1 MLAFCCKQRV
11 ETLMNDSFGIHCA
24 FIAAITAASSASPF
38 ATSVLSYDEG
48 IGAVAGFTDS
58 NTALGSAERFTGEGV
73 FPSGVTPFNPA
84 FGTDELVSVGAGG
97 HLTLGF
103 DRAITND
110 GSHAF
115 GVDFIVFSNA
125 GFIDTTW
132 TDADPTNDGTGF
144 TGSNPFI
151 FGSGGAAT
159 IQVSVDGTEWITATT
174 TMLDL
179 FPTLGYSDY
188 SEPSPLAEGLIES
201 DFTQAMD
208 PALSASDFANMSFA
222 QLRDAYNGS
231 GGGIGIDIAS
241 TGLSTA
247 NYVRFLN
254 ESGQAFEID
263 AVAVVPAPGA
273 LIALGMFG
281 LIARRQRN

>member
-1 MLAFCCKQRV
+1 MR
-11 ETLMNDSFGIHCA
+11 DSIGIHCA
-24 FIAAITAASSASPF
+24 FIAAFAAASSASPF
-38 ATSVLSYDEG
+38 ATSILSYDEG

-58 NTALGSAERFTGEGV
+58 TTALGSAERFTGEGA

-84 FGTDELVSVGAGG
+84 FGTDELVSIGAGG
-97 HLTLGF
+97 HLSLGF

-110 GSHAF
+110 ASHAF
-115 GVDFIVFSNA
+115 SVDFIVFSNA
-125 GFIDTTW
+125 GFVDTTW

-144 TGSNPFI
+144 TGENPFI
-151 FGSGGAAT
+151 FGAGGAAT
-159 IQVSVDGTEWITATT
+159 IQVSVDGTNWITATT
-174 TMLDL
+174 TVLDL

-188 SEPSPLAEGLIES
+188 MGPSPVAPGVAET
-201 DFTQAMD
+201 DFTQALD
-208 PALSASDFANMSFA
+208 PTLSASDFANMSFA

-241 TGLSTA
+241 TGLTSA

-263 AVAVVPAPGA
+263 AVAVVPTPSGLLAFGM
-273 LIALGMFG
+273 LG
-281 LIARRQRN
+281 LAATRRKRN